1 MAGSPRLRALSILF
15 VAVLATYSGVWMYYI
30 RMQNLAN
37 VRGFEYVYRPSARDM
52 GPTMLPRAPGCGPT
66 TASWRSKVSRLIA
79 IACFWMRS
87 ATRRPASRWSSRS
100 RGRTERFLSASL

>member
-52 GPTMLPRAPGCGPT
+52 RVVGVRPNGVAARAGLKP
-66 TASWRSKVSRLIA
+66 ADRIVA
-79 IACFWMRS
+79 IEGQPLDRYRVFLDAF
-87 ATRRPASRWSSRS
+87 
-100 RGRTERFLSASL
+100 GRTLAGRR